1 MSPNL
6 RSLGSLPVWA
16 HFAPSPFEGE
26 GWGEGRSR
34 LGLGSASRVGS
45 SRWGRCSDCRS
56 FCCCSGRSCSGRSR
70 PDRPRP
76 PRRRGLERFG
86 VSSPPAESGG
96 EGRAAGGA
104 ADSAFGGA
112 PAGLSLSPDFR
123 QGRNR
128 ERPFGLVDRSFASGG
143 DIRVAAIVGLGHPDW
158 AARRR
163 RGITTALERIHAETK
178 KGRTPMSAAPRAR
191 QTEEVENHLPNSVA
205 PQPVAGQ

>member
-16 HFAPSPFEGE
+16 CFAPSPFEGE
-26 GWGEGRSR
+26 GWGEGCGRR
-34 LGLGSASRVGS
+34 CLGSASRAGS
-45 SRWGRCSDCRS
+45 SRRGRCSGWRSACR
-56 FCCCSGRSCSGRSR
+56 CSGRSCSARSR

-86 VSSPPAESGG
+86 VSSPPAEFGG
-96 EGRAAGGA
+96 EERAAGGA

-128 ERPFGLVDRSFASGG
+128 ERPFGLVVRSFASGG
-143 DIRVAAIVGLGHPDW
+143 NIRVAAIVGLGHPDW
-158 AARRR
+158 AAQRRL
-163 RGITTALERIHAETK
+163 GVTTALEKIHAKTK
-178 KGRTPMSAAPRAR
+178 KGRTPMSAAPRADKVKR
-191 QTEEVENHLPNSVA
+191 WRTICPTV
-205 PQPVAGQ
+205 